1 MTDELLSH
9 SGFPMRHARPVG
21 PMRETDMGHHR
32 APNPAGTIRIDVTP
46 ENAGWDFLSFQIVEL
61 AAGTSHTS
69 TRPGQETAIVPLQ
82 GAGTVRAGDQ
92 TFEISRTSV
101 FEEMPHIVYVTPGD
115 EMEIIAVDGGFEFS
129 IGSAE
134 ADGKYP
140 TRLIVPGEMKQELR
154 GGGSAYRH
162 VNHVLAPPI
171 DAERL
176 ILYEVYVPRGTWSGW
191 APHRHD
197 GRDGSIYLEEVYYFR
212 LTPDN
217 GFVMQ
222 RNWADDD
229 PGEEPFDEL
238 FSVRDGE
245 AVLVTKGYHS
255 SVACPSS
262 HMMFL
267 NYLAGELVDD
277 ERTTP
282 PCFDQAHTWIQDD
295 WDAGAW
301 ELPVVRPPDAT

>member
-1 MTDELLSH
+1 MTEPLSH
-9 SGFPMRHARPVG
+9 SGHPLRHARPIG

-32 APNPAGTIRIDVTP
+32 QRRADGTVRVDVTP
-46 ENAGWDFLSFQIVEL
+46 ENAGWDFLSFAVVEL
-61 AAGTSHTS
+61 AAGDVHDALLDD
-69 TRPGQETAIVPLQ
+69 QETAVVPLS

-92 TFEISRTSV
+92 TFELSRTSV
-101 FEEMPHIVYVTPGD
+101 FEEMPHIVYAPPGVPITVTTD
-115 EMEIIAVDGGFEFS
+115 DAFEFA
-129 IGSAE
+129 IGSAPAE
-134 ADGKYP
+134 GKYP
-140 TRLIVPGEMKQELR
+140 IRLIEPAQMKQELR

-191 APHRHD
+191 APHCHD
-197 GRDGSIYLEEVYYFR
+197 GRDGSPYLEEVYYFR
-212 LTPDN
+212 LDPAN

-222 RNWADDD
+222 RNWRDD
-229 PGEEPFDEL
+229 EEFDEL
-238 FSVRDGE
+238 FSARDGD

-267 NYLAGELVDD
+267 NYLAGELYDD
-277 ERTTP
+277 ERRTP
-282 PCFDQAHTWIQDD
+282 PCFDEAHLWIQED
-295 WDAGAW
+295 WDHEAW
-301 ELPVVRPPDAT
+301 ELPVVHPPT

>member
-1 MTDELLSH
+1 MTEPVSFNGQPL
-9 SGFPMRHARPVG
+9 RHARPVG
-21 PMRETDMGHHR
+21 PMRETDTSHHR
-32 APNPAGTIRIDVTP
+32 ARNPEGTVRIDITP
-46 ENAGWDFLSFQIVEL
+46 ENAGWDFLSFQVIEL
-61 AAGTSHTS
+61 EGGGQHTS
-69 TRPGQETAIVPLQ
+69 TRPGAETAIVPLR
-82 GAGTVRAGDQ
+82 GSGTVRAGDQ

-101 FEEMPHIVYVTPGD
+101 FEEMPHIVYVTPG
-115 EMEIIAVDGGFEFS
+115 EAMEVVAADGGFEFS

-134 ADGKYP
+134 AVGKYP
-140 TRLIVPGEMKQELR
+140 TRLIEPSEMKQELR
-154 GGGSAYRH
+154 GGGAAYRH

-171 DAERL
+171 KAERL

-197 GRDGSIYLEEVYYFR
+197 GRDGSPYLEEVYYFR
-212 LTPDN
+212 TQPDN

-222 RNWADDD
+222 RNWTD
-229 PGEEPFDEL
+229 PDGEGGENFDEL
-238 FSVRDGE
+238 FSARNGE

-267 NYLAGELVDD
+267 NYLAGELYDD

-282 PCFDQAHTWIQDD
+282 PCFDEAHTWIQDD
-295 WDAGAW
+295 WDHEAW
-301 ELPVVRPPDAT
+301 ELPVVRPPE

>member
-1 MTDELLSH
+1 MTDPRSFNGQPL
-9 SGFPMRHARPVG
+9 RHARPVG
-21 PMRETDMGHHR
+21 PMRETDMAHHR
-32 APNPAGTIRIDVTP
+32 SRNPEGTVRIDITP
-46 ENAGWDFLSFQIVEL
+46 ENAGWDFLSFQVIEL
-61 AAGTSHTS
+61 DAGEQHAS
-69 TRPGQETAIVPLQ
+69 TRPGAETAIVPLR
-82 GAGTVRAGDQ
+82 GSGTVRAGDQ

-101 FEEMPHIVYVTPGD
+101 FEEMPHIVYVTPGEPMD
-115 EMEIIAVDGGFEFS
+115 VVAAEGGFEFS

-134 ADGKYP
+134 AVGKYP
-140 TRLIVPGEMKQELR
+140 TRLIEPSEMKQELR

-171 DAERL
+171 AAERL

-197 GRDGSIYLEEVYYFR
+197 GRDGSPYLEEVYYFR
-212 LTPDN
+212 TQPDN

-222 RNWADDD
+222 RNWSDADVEG
-229 PGEEPFDEL
+229 GEEFDEL
-238 FSVRDGE
+238 FSAHNGD

-267 NYLAGELVDD
+267 NYLAGELYDD

-295 WDAGAW
+295 WDHEAW
-301 ELPVVRPPDAT
+301 ELPVVRPPE

>member
-1 MTDELLSH
+1 MTEALSH
-9 SGFPMRHARPVG
+9 SGQPMRHARPVG
-21 PMRETDMGHHR
+21 PMRETDLAHHR
-32 APNPAGTIRIDVTP
+32 SRNPDGTVRIDVTP
-46 ENAGWDFLSFQIVEL
+46 GNAGWDFLSFAIVEL
-61 AAGTSHTS
+61 AAGETHTS
-69 TRPGQETAIVPLQ
+69 TRPDEETAIVPIC
-82 GAGTVRAGDQ
+82 GAGTVTAGGQ

-101 FEEMPHIVYVTPGD
+101 FDEMPHIVYVTPGD
-115 EMEIIAVDGGFEFS
+115 AIEVIAGADGFEFS
-129 IGSAE
+129 IGSAPAE
-134 ADGKYP
+134 GKYP
-140 TRLIVPGEMKQELR
+140 TRLIEPKEMKQELR

-191 APHRHD
+191 APHCHD
-197 GRDGSIYLEEVYYFR
+197 GRDGSPYLEEVYYFR
-212 LTPDN
+212 VTPDN

-222 RNWADDD
+222 RNWRDDED
-229 PGEEPFDEL
+229 FDEL
-238 FSVRDGE
+238 FSARDGE

-267 NYLAGELVDD
+267 NYLAGELYDD

-282 PCFDQAHTWIQDD
+282 PCIDPAHLWIQDN
-295 WDAGAW
+295 WDHEAW
-301 ELPVVRPPDAT
+301 DLPVVSKPE